1 MKAIARFVRITP
13 KKMNLIAHMVRN
25 LDAEEALKILE
36 YTPKKGAHILAKV
49 LASAVAN
56 AENNFKQE
64 RTSLFVKEIVVTK
77 APSFKRGIPASKG
90 RIQPI
95 VKRNSHVTV
104 MIGVKEGDAK
114 AEPKKAE
121 KKDVATKEA
130 KATKKSTAKK
140 AAK

>member
-1 MKAIARFVRITP
+1 MKAIARYVRITP

-25 LDAEEALKILE
+25 LDADEALKILE

-95 VKRNSHVTV
+95 IKRNSHVTV
-104 MIGVKEGDAK
+104 MIGVKEGDVK

-121 KKDVATKEA
+121 KKVATKEA
-130 KATKKSTAKK
+130 KTTKKTTAKK
-140 AAK
+140 AA